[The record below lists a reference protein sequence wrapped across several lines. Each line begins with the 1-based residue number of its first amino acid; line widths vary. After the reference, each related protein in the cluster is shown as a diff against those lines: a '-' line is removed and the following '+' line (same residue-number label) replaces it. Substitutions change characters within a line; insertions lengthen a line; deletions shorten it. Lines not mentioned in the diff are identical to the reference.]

1 MQKIHNANIS
11 NLLLVDR
18 TAFENKEEE
27 LAPIF
32 EKLVL
37 VDCIPRKKDSFIN
50 YTAALCKVERNVAEK
65 AWNTL
70 EKTKLKCGKEKRLAI
85 EKIV

>member
-1 MQKIHNANIS
+1 M
-11 NLLLVDR
+11 
-18 TAFENKEEE
+18 
-27 LAPIF
+27 
-32 EKLVL
+32 L

-65 AWNTL
+65 AWNAL
-70 EKTKLKCGKEKRLAI
+70 EKTKLKYGKEKRLAI